1 MQKSIAIYGSINSES
16 ATKFVQNINDAD
28 RFSNDIRVRISTNG
42 GDVMQGYAILSMLKE
57 FEGEK
62 SVVVDGKAYSM
73 GAFMCMYVN
82 DVEAYDVSKFMVHR
96 ADYPAWYK
104 NSEFFKE
111 SDQDELDKINA
122 DLKKAMK
129 KKLDAD
135 AWKSIT
141 GDSIDDVFDSE
152 ERKDYFL
159 SAKEA
164 KKVGLISKILTL
176 DSDAKREI
184 NANCRQ
190 ANIAALYDEKNK
202 EQKLQKE
209 AKEQNVKSKNKNMTI
224 EELKKDHPE
233 LVKAIREEVTADIR
247 LNIEA
252 WAEYKDV
259 SPEKVIEGVSTMKAP
274 NAKDYAKF
282 AKLQMAGVQM
292 AEKAEGESPEA
303 SGQETPETGKE
314 EKEEKESLTDGVNA
328 LFK

>member
-1 MQKSIAIYGSINSES
+1 MPKSIAIYGSINYES

-57 FEGEK
+57 FEGKK

-104 NSEFFKE
+104 NSELFKE

-122 DLKKAMK
+122 ELKKAMK

-141 GDSIDDVFDSE
+141 GDSIDDIFDSE

-176 DSDAKREI
+176 DSDAKKEI

-190 ANIAALYDEKNK
+190 ANIAALYDEENK
-202 EQKLQKE
+202 EQKPQKE

-224 EELKKDHPE
+224 EELKKDHPD
-233 LVKAIREEVTADIR
+233 LVKAIREEVTADIQT
-247 LNIEA
+247 NIEA

-259 SPEKVIEGVSTMKAP
+259 SAEQVIEGISTMKAP

-292 AEKAEGESPEA
+292 AEKAEEESPEA
-303 SGQETPETGKE
+303 SGQETPKTGE
-314 EKEEKESLTDGVNA
+314 EKEKKKSLTDGVNA